1 MNCTNLIGRM
11 TKNPELRY
19 TSNNQPVAS
28 FNLAVNRPFKTND
41 GQQNADFI
49 PCVIW
54 GTKAVNVDKYCSK
67 GSLVGVTGRL
77 QSRSY
82 ENAQGQTV
90 FVLELVCD
98 SVQFLETKKNDNQ
111 AINHQAPQ
119 QSYNYEER
127 YAQQEKEY
135 AQYSTNNP
143 NDPYVQ
149 KDFGTS
155 LDIAS
160 DDLPF

>member
-28 FNLAVNRPFKTND
+28 FTLAVNRVFKGNE

-54 GTKAVNVDKYCSK
+54 GTKAVNVDKFCSK

-82 ENAQGQTV
+82 DNSNGQKV
-90 FVLELVCD
+90 FVLELVCE
-98 SVQFLETKKNDNQ
+98 SIQFLETKKNDSQ
-111 AINHQAPQ
+111 VTSTSQ
-119 QSYNYEER
+119 QQHYNYNDQTVVNQSGNTS
-127 YAQQEKEY
+127 QQDY
-135 AQYSTNNP
+135 GNT
-143 NDPYVQ
+143 
-149 KDFGTS
+149 

>member
-28 FNLAVNRPFKTND
+28 FTLAVNRVFKGNE

-54 GTKAVNVDKYCSK
+54 GTKAVNVDKFCYK

-82 ENAQGQTV
+82 DNSNGQKV
-90 FVLELVCD
+90 FVLELVCE
-98 SVQFLETKKNDNQ
+98 SIQFLETKKNDSQVTNTS
-111 AINHQAPQ
+111 Q
-119 QSYNYEER
+119 QQHYNYNDQTVVNQSGNTS
-127 YAQQEKEY
+127 QQDY
-135 AQYSTNNP
+135 GNT
-143 NDPYVQ
+143 
-149 KDFGTS
+149 

>member
-1 MNCTNLIGRM
+1 M
-11 TKNPELRY
+11 
-19 TSNNQPVAS
+19 
-28 FNLAVNRPFKTND
+28 
-41 GQQNADFI
+41 
-49 PCVIW
+49 
-54 GTKAVNVDKYCSK
+54 
-67 GSLVGVTGRL
+67 

-82 ENAQGQTV
+82 DNSNGQKV
-90 FVLELVCD
+90 FVLELVCE
-98 SVQFLETKKNDNQ
+98 SIQFLETKKNDNQ
-111 AINHQAPQ
+111 SDNHSAPQ
-119 QSYNYEER
+119 QSFGYEEQ

-135 AQYSTNNP
+135 AQYAANNP

>member
-28 FNLAVNRPFKTND
+28 FTLAVNRVFKGNE

-54 GTKAVNVDKYCSK
+54 GTKAVNVDKFCSK

-82 ENAQGQTV
+82 DNSNGQKV
-90 FVLELVCD
+90 FVLELVCE
-98 SVQFLETKKNDNQ
+98 SIQFLETKKNDSQVTNTS
-111 AINHQAPQ
+111 Q
-119 QSYNYEER
+119 QQHYNYNDQTVVNQSGNTS
-127 YAQQEKEY
+127 QQDY
-135 AQYSTNNP
+135 GNT
-143 NDPYVQ
+143 
-149 KDFGTS
+149 

>member
-19 TSNNQPVAS
+19 TANNQPVAS
-28 FNLAVNRPFKTND
+28 FTLAANKPFKTNE

-82 ENAQGQTV
+82 DNSQGQKV
-90 FVLELVCD
+90 FVLELVCE
-98 SVQFLETKKNDNQ
+98 SIQFLETKRNDNQ
-111 AINHQAPQ
+111 IDNSVQ
-119 QSYNYEER
+119 QQNG
-127 YAQQEKEY
+127 
-135 AQYSTNNP
+135 
-143 NDPYVQ
+143 YV
-149 KDFGTS
+149 DHDYGNT

>member
-1 MNCTNLIGRM
+1 MNNTDLIGRM
-11 TKNPELRY
+11 TKDPVLKY
-19 TSNNQPVAS
+19 TANGQPVAS

-41 GQQNADFI
+41 GKQDADFI

-54 GTKAVNVDKYCSK
+54 GNKAKNAHRYCSK

-82 ENAQGQTV
+82 DNSYSQKV

-98 SVQFLETKKNDNQ
+98 SIEFLDTKKNVDQ
-111 AINHQAPQ
+111 ATNSAPQ
-119 QSYNYEER
+119 QSYGYEEQ

-135 AQYSTNNP
+135 AQYAANNP
-143 NDPYVQ
+143 NDSYIQ
-149 KDFGTS
+149 NDFGTS

>member
-11 TKNPELRY
+11 IKNPELRY

-28 FNLAVNRPFKTND
+28 FTLAVNRVFKGNE

-54 GTKAVNVDKYCSK
+54 GTKAVNVDKFCSK

-82 ENAQGQTV
+82 DNSNGQKV
-90 FVLELVCD
+90 FVLELVCE
-98 SVQFLETKKNDNQ
+98 SIQFLETKKNDSQVTNTS
-111 AINHQAPQ
+111 Q
-119 QSYNYEER
+119 QQHYNYNDQTVVNQSGNTS
-127 YAQQEKEY
+127 QQDY
-135 AQYSTNNP
+135 GNT
-143 NDPYVQ
+143 
-149 KDFGTS
+149 

>member
-54 GTKAVNVDKYCSK
+54 GTKAVNVDKFCSK

-82 ENAQGQTV
+82 ENAQGKTV
-90 FVLELVCD
+90 FVLELVCE
-98 SVQFLETKKNDNQ
+98 SIQFLDTKKNDNHVS
-111 AINHQAPQ
+111 NSLPQ
-119 QSYNYEER
+119 QQFNYDDQSVVNQSSNT
-127 YAQQEKEY
+127 YQQDY
-135 AQYSTNNP
+135 GNT
-143 NDPYVQ
+143 
-149 KDFGTS
+149 